1 MSHVVLVSD
10 KLSDAGLEVLRAA
23 SGIEVVYKPGLGEDE
38 LREAVRSGVDGL
50 IIRSGSNV
58 TAKVLESAE
67 NLRVVGRAGIGVDN
81 VDVPFASK
89 RGIVVMNT
97 PTGNAVTTAEHAIA
111 LMLSS
116 ARNIARATSTMRE
129 GKWEKSALG
138 GREICGKTLGIIGIG
153 NIGRIV
159 ADRARGLHMEVIAFD
174 PALTEQAAAEI
185 NVELVDLD
193 ALYARADFIS
203 IHAPKTPKTKGLIS
217 DDAFKAMK
225 DGVFVVNAARGG
237 IVDEQALV
245 RALQSGK
252 LGGAALD
259 VFEKEP
265 IDTDHPLLKLD
276 NVTLTP
282 HLGASTK
289 EAQVRVAVEI
299 AEQVVGFL
307 SNGVIKNSVNMPSL
321 TPDAAKKTAPYGQLA
336 RRLGTLAA
344 RWSKDNAPSAVA
356 IQCGAE
362 AAEFGSRPISSEA
375 LAGVI
380 QGLTGESCAAASAPY
395 EIKDR
400 NIASSE
406 TVNNEIFGDASA
418 VTVSVTTEAG
428 TLSLSGTVDAQGD
441 PQLIAVDGQRVGLS
455 LKNGLVIA
463 RAKATDA
470 AVTALLK
477 ADAATGN
484 GAWVCS
490 DSGDSWLFWSLSKGS
505 KSQASELE
513 AKLAADPAFS
523 AVRVFDALA

>member
-23 SGIEVVYKPGLGEDE
+23 NGIEVVYKPGLNEDE
-38 LREAVRSGVDGL
+38 LREAVRSGVEGL

-58 TAKVLESAE
+58 TANVLEAAAD
-67 NLRVVGRAGIGVDN
+67 LRVVGRAGIGVDN

-116 ARNIARATSTMRE
+116 ARNIARATATMRE

-159 ADRARGLHMEVIAFD
+159 ANRAQGLHMEVIAFD
-174 PALTEQAAAEI
+174 PALTEQAAAEM

-193 ALYARADFIS
+193 ELYARADFIS

-225 DGVFVVNAARGG
+225 NGAFLVNAARGG

-245 RALQSGK
+245 RALEQGL

-265 IDTDHPLLKLD
+265 IDPDHPLLKLD

-289 EAQVRVAVEI
+289 EAQTRVAVEI
-299 AEQVVGFL
+299 AEQVVGYL

-321 TPDAAKKTAPYGQLA
+321 TPDAAKKTAPYGRLA
-336 RRLGTLAA
+336 RRLGHLASS
-344 RWSKDNAPSAVA
+344 WVKGSSPNSVTVH
-356 IQCGAE
+356 CGAA
-362 AAEFGSRPISSEA
+362 AAEFGSRPVSSEA
-375 LAGVI
+375 LAGVVR
-380 QGLTGESCAAASAPY
+380 GLTGETCAAASAPY
-395 EIKDR
+395 EIKDLKV
-400 NIASSE
+400 STSE
-406 TVNNEIFGDASA
+406 TVEPEIFGDAGA
-418 VTVSVTTEAG
+418 VTVSIKTADGSVAFTG
-428 TLSLSGTVDAQGD
+428 TLDDNGD
-441 PQLIAVDGQRVGLS
+441 PNLIAVDGQRVGLP
-455 LKNGLVIA
+455 LKQAVLLA
-463 RAKATDA
+463 RCSAVGPAFA
-470 AVTALLK
+470 ALQTA
-477 ADAATGN
+477 DISGGN
-484 GAWVCS
+484 GAWVS
-490 DSGDSWLFWSLSKGS
+490 AASDSWLFWSLGDQKPE
-505 KSQASELE
+505 QAAALQS
-513 AKLAADPAFS
+513 KLADQDAFS
-523 AVRVFDALA
+523 DVRVFDALA